1 MDEVKMFAAIEGRS
15 LSDIVEEYFEY
26 LVFSRWAESLGEEL
40 GLSGDLEP
48 ITEQEI
54 PKIRLRGLDA
64 ARIVREL
71 REEREGDIRVEQD

>member
-26 LVFSRWAESLGEEL
+26 LVFSRWAETLGEEL
-40 GLSGDLEP
+40 GLLGGLEP

-54 PKIRLRGLDA
+54 PKSRLRGLDA

-71 REEREGDIRVEQD
+71 REERERDIRVEQD